1 MIVAAVPVKDLVNAK
16 QRLMRV
22 LTPPERSALARAM
35 LCDVLRAL
43 RAAPL
48 DRVWVVTREPEI
60 AAIAA
65 SMGVET
71 LAEDDN
77 RGHTAAVAAGQAEA
91 ARAGAAVFVT
101 IPGDV
106 PCVTAS
112 EVRALAA
119 AAADAPAVFVPSHSG
134 QGTNGV
140 ALAPPQVMPLRF
152 GEPSFDNHLAAARA
166 GVGPAHARPAR
177 PRPRRGRARGPAR
190 AGGGGRAHRERPPRR
205 RVGARRAPANGG
217 RGDSL
222 TVPPRYEVIGVDG
235 IGEIRPGH
243 DVARLVVEAA
253 ARQSTPLRAGDL
265 LVISQKIVSK
275 AEGRLLRLSAVVP
288 SAVALSMAAGLGRD
302 PRLVEVILRES
313 RRVVRMDRGIL
324 VTETHHGWV
333 CANAGVDQ
341 SNVDADMVALL
352 PEDPDRSARALRD
365 AFRSAAGGDVGVIIA
380 DTFGRP
386 WREGLV
392 NIAIGVAGIAPLKSY
407 LGECD
412 PAGRPLQATILALA
426 DELASAAEPVMG
438 KLDRIPAA
446 IVRGLA
452 LAPAED
458 GSKPLLRDPARDLF
472 R

>member
-1 MIVAAVPVKDLVNAK
+1 
-16 QRLMRV
+16 
-22 LTPPERSALARAM
+22 
-35 LCDVLRAL
+35 
-43 RAAPL
+43 
-48 DRVWVVTREPEI
+48 
-60 AAIAA
+60 
-65 SMGVET
+65 
-71 LAEDDN
+71 
-77 RGHTAAVAAGQAEA
+77 
-91 ARAGAAVFVT
+91 
-101 IPGDV
+101 
-106 PCVTAS
+106 
-112 EVRALAA
+112 
-119 AAADAPAVFVPSHSG
+119 
-134 QGTNGV
+134 
-140 ALAPPQVMPLRF
+140 
-152 GEPSFDNHLAAARA
+152 
-166 GVGPAHARPAR
+166 
-177 PRPRRGRARGPAR
+177 
-190 AGGGGRAHRERPPRR
+190 
-205 RVGARRAPANGG
+205 
-217 RGDSL
+217 
-222 TVPPRYEVIGVDG
+222 VPPRYEVIGVEG
-235 IGEIRPGH
+235 IGEVRPGD
-243 DVARLVVEAA
+243 DVARIVVEAA

-275 AEGRLLRLSAVVP
+275 SEGRLLRLSAVTP
-288 SAVALSMAAGLGRD
+288 SAIAVSLGAGLGRD

-352 PEDPDRSARALRD
+352 PEDPDRSARVLRD
-365 AFRSAAGGDVGVIIA
+365 RFRSAAGGDVGVIVA

-392 NIAIGVAGIAPLKSY
+392 NIAIGVGGVAPLKSY

-446 IVRGLA
+446 IVRGLV

>member
-1 MIVAAVPVKDLVNAK
+1 
-16 QRLMRV
+16 
-22 LTPPERSALARAM
+22 
-35 LCDVLRAL
+35 
-43 RAAPL
+43 
-48 DRVWVVTREPEI
+48 
-60 AAIAA
+60 
-65 SMGVET
+65 
-71 LAEDDN
+71 
-77 RGHTAAVAAGQAEA
+77 
-91 ARAGAAVFVT
+91 
-101 IPGDV
+101 
-106 PCVTAS
+106 
-112 EVRALAA
+112 
-119 AAADAPAVFVPSHSG
+119 
-134 QGTNGV
+134 
-140 ALAPPQVMPLRF
+140 
-152 GEPSFDNHLAAARA
+152 
-166 GVGPAHARPAR
+166 
-177 PRPRRGRARGPAR
+177 
-190 AGGGGRAHRERPPRR
+190 
-205 RVGARRAPANGG
+205 
-217 RGDSL
+217 
-222 TVPPRYEVIGVDG
+222 VPPRYEVIGVEG
-235 IGEIRPGH
+235 IGEVRPGD
-243 DVARLVVEAA
+243 DVARIVIDAA
-253 ARQSTPLRAGDL
+253 SAQSTPLRAGDL

-275 AEGRLLRLSAVVP
+275 AEGRLLRLSAVTP
-288 SAVALSMAAGLGRD
+288 SAVATSMAAGLGRD

-365 AFRSAAGGDVGVIIA
+365 RFRAAAGGEVGVIVA

-392 NIAIGVAGIAPLKSY
+392 NIAIGVAGVAPLKSY

-412 PAGRPLQATILALA
+412 PAGRPLQATVLALA

-452 LAPAED
+452 IAVAED